1 MWPPLPAAN
10 DVSPLK
16 RATALVGIIGG
27 VGAGSTVEHAVRRVI
42 EFVELAACPG
52 KKTDERKEADSQI
65 NGWRSNRFIR
75 ATDQSIN
82 RLRGSAIPR
91 SVRNVK
97 TWIGERRN
105 AVPFL

>member
-1 MWPPLPAAN
+1 M
-10 DVSPLK
+10 
-16 RATALVGIIGG
+16 GIIGG

-42 EFVELAACPG
+42 EFVELAARPG

-97 TWIGERRN
+97 TRIRERRN
-105 AVPFL
+105 VVPFL